1 MVAKKTRKSRVRRGS
16 TMVEGAFVINVTLML
31 LLGIIEH
38 SQVVLVR
45 QVMSNAAREG
55 ARMAATGTGTKT
67 TSDITTAINGYLGGV
82 SISNLSVQIYKVD
95 ASGNN
100 TGVWND
106 AGYGEGIRIRLDGS
120 YVPFATTFSRIP
132 NPLSITT
139 QYIAFSESD

>member
-1 MVAKKTRKSRVRRGS
+1 MRVKPRMAPRRKGS

-45 QVMSNAAREG
+45 QVMSNAARE
-55 ARMAATGTGTKT
+55 ASRMAATGTGTKT
-67 TSDITTAINGYLGGV
+67 TSDITTAINSYLGGV
-82 SISNLSVQIYKVD
+82 SISNLTVQIYKVD
-95 ASGNN
+95 STGAN
-100 TGVWND
+100 TGVWTD
-106 AGYGEGIRIRLDGS
+106 AGYGEGIRIRLDGN

-132 NPLSITT
+132 NPMAITT